1 MKTLAPTTVLYPQG
15 LRVQGWE
22 SPPCHVAS
30 NTGRIQF
37 QLQVLTPTIMLPSAQ
52 VLPAP
57 AGNGAK
63 VSLSPWCDTAGSSK
77 RPLPCPEADST
88 GAGCEMGQLTAELMM
103 GCTEHPLL
111 FQ

>member
-15 LRVQGWE
+15 VWVQGWK
-22 SPPCHVAS
+22 SPPCHVARD
-30 NTGRIQF
+30 TGRIQF
-37 QLQVLTPTIMLPSAQ
+37 QLQALTPTTMLPSAQ

-63 VSLSPWCDTAGSSK
+63 VSLSPWCDTAGSSE
-77 RPLPCPEADST
+77 RPLPCPEVDST
-88 GAGCEMGQLTAELMM
+88 GAGHEMGQLTAELTM